1 MNVTIRQERPS
12 DYDAI
17 RELVR
22 KSFENAEF
30 TDGDE
35 HHLVDR
41 LRASDAYIP
50 ELALVAENEEQLVGF
65 ILCTKITIENGENRY
80 ESLALAPVAVDPR
93 FQNLG
98 IGGKLINGMHELA
111 KKLGFGS
118 IILLGHAEYYPRFG
132 YRPTYTFDIHLPF
145 EVPKEN
151 SMAIELSD
159 DALKGIQGT
168 VRYPEAF
175 GI

>member
-12 DYDAI
+12 DYDEI

-30 TDGDE
+30 SDGDE

-41 LRASDAYIP
+41 LRATDAYVP
-50 ELALVAENEEQLVGF
+50 ELALVAENEKRLIGF

-80 ESLALAPVAVDPR
+80 ASLALAPVAVDPG
-93 FQNLG
+93 FQNSG
-98 IGGKLINGMHELA
+98 VGGKLINCMHEHA
-111 KKLGFGS
+111 KKLGFSS

-132 YRPTYTFDIHLPF
+132 YKPAYTFDIKLPF

-151 SMAIELSD
+151 IMAIELSD
-159 DALKGIQGT
+159 GALKAIQGT